1 MGKPLSKK
9 SNLKEQQTKAIH
21 QKLSSSTPVG
31 SAVFHCFIDT
41 HIHQEQH
48 QGNAAKQQTYL

>member
-1 MGKPLSKK
+1 MIFVHKSLSKK

-31 SAVFHCFIDT
+31 SAMV
-41 HIHQEQH
+41 
-48 QGNAAKQQTYL
+48 